1 MAEFVCRVANA
12 AGQVFEQVETARSE
26 AELRERFGER
36 GLFVY
41 SIKPKAVLPELV
53 WRRPVGEKRIK
64 QEDFLVFNQ
73 QFVTL
78 IRAGLP
84 ILKALDLLAERSA
97 RGHLREVLG
106 DVRERVR
113 AGALL
118 SEAFEGQ
125 GIFPKIY
132 TTSLLAGEKA
142 GNLEGVLDH
151 YVSYQRTTTAV
162 RRKLL
167 TALIYPCVLVLLAIG
182 ILSYVT
188 VNVIPQFAKLYEDVG
203 GELPPLTAVVIGAA
217 LNIKA
222 YLLLA
227 VVLIGSGL
235 AALYAWSRTETGAI
249 LLDRLKKNLPVFGE
263 VWTKFQAAQCTRTLA
278 TLLVGGIPVVSALD
292 TAAESLDSRLL
303 SNAVARAA
311 RGVREGQ
318 PLSKSLEASGVF
330 PELAIE
336 MIEVGEATG
345 ALPQMLTSVAEF
357 FEEDVN
363 LRLGALMSLIEPA
376 ILIFM
381 GGVVAF
387 ILISLYLPIFSLAG
401 QVH

>member
-1 MAEFVCRVANA
+1 MDEFVCKVANA
-12 AGQVFEQVETARSE
+12 SGQVFEQVETARTE
-26 AELRERFGER
+26 AELRERLGER
-36 GLFVY
+36 GLFIY
-41 SIKPKAVLPELV
+41 SVKRKAVLPELGL
-53 WRRPVGEKRIK
+53 RLPAREKRIK
-64 QEDFLVFNQ
+64 REDFLVFNQ

-118 SEAFEGQ
+118 SEAFEAQ
-125 GIFPKIY
+125 GVFPKIY
-132 TTSLLAGEKA
+132 TTSVLAGEKT
-142 GNLEGVLDH
+142 GNLDGVLDH
-151 YVSYQRTTTAV
+151 YVSYQRITTTV
-162 RRKLL
+162 RRRLL
-167 TALIYPCVLVLLAIG
+167 AALIYPCILVLLAIA
-182 ILSYVT
+182 ILSYIT

-203 GELPPLTAVVIGAA
+203 GQLPPLTAIVIGGAMHVRS
-217 LNIKA
+217 
-222 YLLLA
+222 YLLAAAIVIAMGVA
-227 VVLIGSGL
+227 VLFTWG
-235 AALYAWSRTETGAI
+235 RTEAGGI
-249 LLDRLKKNLPVFGE
+249 LIDRLKKNLPIFGE
-263 VWTKFQAAQCTRTLA
+263 VWTKFQTAQCARTLA

-303 SNAVARAA
+303 ANAVARAG
-311 RGVREGQ
+311 RSVREGQ
-318 PLSKSLEASGVF
+318 PLSKSMEASGVF

-363 LRLGALMSLIEPA
+363 LRLSALMSLIEPV

-381 GGVVAF
+381 GAVVAF

-401 QVH
+401 QIR